1 MMLLG
6 AIVGGSSIEERKR
19 CAKEVSLRNVSGL
32 HNLCL
37 IRHFNNAFKCDFH
50 LDVLKFETWQA
61 GFNVLMSSMM
71 MMKPMQHSLSVHT
84 FDVAFF

>member
-32 HNLCL
+32 HNLYL
-37 IRHFNNAFKCDFH
+37 NYTLMMRS
-50 LDVLKFETWQA
+50 
-61 GFNVLMSSMM
+61 NVISI
-71 MMKPMQHSLSVHT
+71 
-84 FDVAFF
+84 